1 MRPAFTWLATAT
13 TLLLVGCGGP
23 SGGGSTTIN
32 QCVVA
37 YGIGKEGVSFV
48 IFTDI
53 PASNTQTRSG
63 GKSGVLSS
71 QQTGSIMPASGTRI
85 DYAGDSVSLKVG
97 EEEYALA
104 NGRVFLMTTR
114 DSKLDVRQVDIPIQP
129 TGLSSE
135 ALRGEIQRLAENPR
149 VSTVTA
155 NPGHEGR

>member
-1 MRPAFTWLATAT
+1 MRPAFTLLATVT

-32 QCVVA
+32 QRVVV
-37 YGIGKEGVSFV
+37 YGIGKEGVSFA

-53 PASNTQTRSG
+53 PAVNTQTRAGS
-63 GKSGVLSS
+63 KSGVLAS

-97 EEEYALA
+97 EQAYVLA
-104 NGRVFLMTTR
+104 KGRIFLLTTG
-114 DSKLDVRQVDIPIQP
+114 DGNIDIRQVDIPIQP

-135 ALRGEIQRLAENPR
+135 TLRGEIQRLAENPE
-149 VSTVTA
+149 VSSFTA
-155 NPGHEGR
+155 NSEQEAR